1 MITPPPHPM
10 QPANKNIHKLH
21 VDGAPAWSSMSQS
34 PTKMNSL
41 TTMTTTSKRTT
52 TRRDNH
58 CRFINQRS
66 SSSPA
71 WRRFMTLFTAVN
83 CSHCKIITLRYMLTL
98 CPWFVARQQDI
109 VTLTKKAARTK
120 RWLQSRTIYQRLQWC
135 TEKIERDLDRH
146 LGSIIKTV
154 VWNSCT
160 ERQTEMLQLD
170 LIS

>member
-1 MITPPPHPM
+1 
-10 QPANKNIHKLH
+10 
-21 VDGAPAWSSMSQS
+21 V
-34 PTKMNSL
+34 
-41 TTMTTTSKRTT
+41 
-52 TRRDNH
+52 
-58 CRFINQRS
+58 
-66 SSSPA
+66 
-71 WRRFMTLFTAVN
+71 
-83 CSHCKIITLRYMLTL
+83 IITKLQVEPVEPVELVVSSESSCALRLA
-98 CPWFVARQQDI
+98 PHSQNAWARHVECVESSRVEPSGIWAFMSLIRCSATGHSHSD
-109 VTLTKKAARTK
+109 KKAARTK